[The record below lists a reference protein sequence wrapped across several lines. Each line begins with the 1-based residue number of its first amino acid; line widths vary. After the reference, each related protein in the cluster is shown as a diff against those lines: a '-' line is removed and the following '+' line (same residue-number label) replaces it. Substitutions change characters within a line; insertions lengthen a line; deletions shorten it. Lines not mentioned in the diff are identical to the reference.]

1 MGARLPG
8 QGRSPMALRLR
19 WRRNRHLATA
29 TPPGGSTSRNIRRDD
44 RLTGKLAQKSAVIEP
59 SQKCN
64 MAITVGTY
72 GAAALST
79 IPIQEEHS
87 MKFAVA
93 AVAIGLAGFTVAAQA
108 QQITG
113 AGSTFAAPIYSKWGD
128 ASSKA
133 TGVTLNYQAIGSG
146 AGINQIN
153 NRTVDFGASDMPVA
167 ADQLAAHKLMQ
178 FPTVI
183 GGIDII
189 VNLPGVKP
197 NELKLTGP
205 VLADIYLGKITKWN
219 DKEIAAINPGI
230 KLPSLAIA
238 SVHRADGSGTTF
250 VFTDY
255 LSMQS
260 PEWKEKVGSS
270 TSVSWPVGA
279 GAKGS
284 DGVAGTVRQIPG
296 GIGYDESA
304 YVEQNHLNDQP
315 GEASWPIES
324 ATFVLLPTDPKD
336 PSQSGA
342 VKKFFDWGFSH
353 GGDIAKGLLY
363 IPLPAS
369 VQSAIRAEWQ
379 KEVPGTM

>member
-1 MGARLPG
+1 
-8 QGRSPMALRLR
+8 
-19 WRRNRHLATA
+19 
-29 TPPGGSTSRNIRRDD
+29 
-44 RLTGKLAQKSAVIEP
+44 
-59 SQKCN
+59 
-64 MAITVGTY
+64 
-72 GAAALST
+72 
-79 IPIQEEHS
+79 
-87 MKFAVA
+87 MKFVVTV
-93 AVAIGLAGFTVAAQA
+93 VAIGLAGISLDAQA

-113 AGSTFAAPIYSKWGD
+113 AGSSFAAPIYSKWGE
-128 ASSKA
+128 ASASA
-133 TGVTLNYQAIGSG
+133 TGVQLNYQAVGSG

-153 NRTVDFGASDMPVA
+153 NRTVDFGASDMPVK
-167 ADQLAAHKLMQ
+167 ADQLAEHKLMQ

-183 GGIDII
+183 GGVDII
-189 VNLPGVKP
+189 VNLPGIKP

-205 VLADIYLGKITKWN
+205 ILADIYLGNITKWN
-219 DKEIAAINPGI
+219 DKAIADLNPEL
-230 KLPSLAIA
+230 KLPKTAIA
-238 SVHRADGSGTTF
+238 PVHRADGSGTTF

-260 PEWKEKVGSS
+260 PDWKAKVGAS

-296 GIGYDESA
+296 GLGYDESTYA
-304 YVEQNHLNDQP
+304 EQNHLTTAMMRNADGKFVAPTMTAFEASAASADWTKVQNFAIDLNDQP
-315 GEASWPIES
+315 GAESWPIES

-336 PSQSGA
+336 EKQSVA

-369 VQSAIRAEWQ
+369 VQEAIRAAW
-379 KEVPGTM
+379 KAVPGTM